1 GPRGREQDG
10 VVAESEPLEALQAG
24 GAAVAVGVD
33 HQFGAAAQRPIGD
46 GVHVADDHVGPEP
59 GVQDR
64 VGAAV
69 DTDDHGPVLPQER
82 PQGGQVLL
90 VVVAAHDDQH
100 RPAGQVGADA
110 GGADAVEQQVAFA
123 QHVLHGVLGE
133 LLELLGQALAG
144 DLLGRVDGGLVLND
158 ALADPGALAEH
169 GRPVQGDD
177 LPVPQILEQDGTDGV
192 DQGDPGID
200 QDLRAGVGVP
210 PGGGGG
216 DVEHRRGTALD
227 QGLGGDTVD
236 VLVIDD
242 GDVARREA
250 RGQVLGALSQAGRS
264 GQVRVR
270 GRGHDEA
277 PCSAVAPTW
286 GRASSNSCSAW
297 ARATSETSSPDSI

>member
-1 GPRGREQDG
+1 
-10 VVAESEPLEALQAG
+10 
-24 GAAVAVGVD
+24 
-33 HQFGAAAQRPIGD
+33 
-46 GVHVADDHVGPEP
+46 
-59 GVQDR
+59 
-64 VGAAV
+64 
-69 DTDDHGPVLPQER
+69 
-82 PQGGQVLL
+82 
-90 VVVAAHDDQH
+90 
-100 RPAGQVGADA
+100 
-110 GGADAVEQQVAFA
+110 
-123 QHVLHGVLGE
+123 E

-297 ARATSETSSPDSI
+297 ARATSETSSPDSIRASSRMRSSRSRSSTVERVAPSCEVFTICRWVPA